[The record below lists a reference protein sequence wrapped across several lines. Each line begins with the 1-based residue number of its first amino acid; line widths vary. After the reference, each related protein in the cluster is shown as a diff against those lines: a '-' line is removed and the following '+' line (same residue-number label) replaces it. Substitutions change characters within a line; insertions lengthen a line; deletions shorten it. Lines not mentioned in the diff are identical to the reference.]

1 MTKSQFDFDG
11 HIDALEESTMFY
23 MSLGSKELFHTN
35 FLHWLSIVDRT
46 YFINI
51 LKRLASTTT
60 DPVSFW
66 WEEKFKNDVN
76 GEIFEV
82 RREDKNF
89 DLSIWLLTNKEKQDK
104 EIWIPVLIIENK
116 MKSLPYR
123 EQLEKYVD
131 KAFDFWKKGEEIKAV
146 IKEKKKKEK
155 QSNNEWNWNAEEE
168 GRKITFIV
176 LSLLTPANKETLG
189 ERITEKVSYKK
200 GGEDCSIDFSFNWIC
215 KNYNDLYN
223 VLDQGN
229 KEKSFCEGKKFFQQI
244 LTDYQKFIK
253 SLYDIAN
260 NDWKINPKDEYL
272 TKICPNSLDD
282 DKDEK
287 DEKEKIVQ
295 LEKLRIADIREKIC
309 YDQLLNEL
317 VNKLESEKIKVQ
329 KTEKIEKRNFSCR
342 TAYYHKI
349 GLFEVYFMID
359 NIDGVPFYLTIQIQG
374 QRYTHAISGKNVVKV
389 KDKKNILGDFWTNGK
404 GKCWKDKISFFFN
417 FSEKEENI
425 FPEGLKTEKTK
436 NIYRYGSNFIY
447 QCADIPSGMSIEKV
461 LNCVVEDVKKIM
473 SQSKEQDWIKE

>member
-1 MTKSQFDFDG
+1 MTKSQFDG
-11 HIDALEESTMFY
+11 LESSAMFY

-51 LKRLASTTT
+51 LKRLASTTAE
-60 DPVSFW
+60 PVSFW
-66 WEEKFKNDVN
+66 WEEKFKEDVN
-76 GEIFEV
+76 GKKFEV

-89 DLSIWLLTNKEKQDK
+89 DLSIWLLTNKENQDK

-116 MKSLPYR
+116 MKSLPYQ
-123 EQLEKYVD
+123 EQLKKYVD
-131 KAFDFWKKGEEIKAV
+131 KAFDFWKKWEEIKAG
-146 IKEKKKKEK
+146 IKKKKINGTT
-155 QSNNEWNWNAEEE
+155 SWEWDAEDE

-176 LSLLTPANKETLG
+176 LSLLTPANKETL
-189 ERITEKVSYKK
+189 ENDIIEKVSYKK
-200 GGEDCSIDFSFNWIC
+200 GDNNCSIDFSFNWIC

-229 KEKSFCEGKKFFQQI
+229 KEKSFCEGKEFLQQI
-244 LTDYQKFIK
+244 LTDYQKFIIN
-253 SLYDIAN
+253 LYNIAN
-260 NDWKINPKDEYL
+260 NDWKINPTDDYL
-272 TKICPNSLDD
+272 TKICPGLGDN
-282 DKDEK
+282 KDEK
-287 DEKEKIVQ
+287 KKIVQ

-317 VNKLESEKIKVQ
+317 VKKLEESGEIKVQ
-329 KTEKIEKRNFSCR
+329 KTGKIENGNFSCR
-342 TAYYHKI
+342 TGYYHKI

-359 NIDGVPFYLTIQIQG
+359 DSDNVPFYLTIQIQG
-374 QRYTHAISGKNVVKV
+374 QRYTHGISGKNVVKV
-389 KDKKNILGDFWTNGK
+389 NENKNKLGDFWNK
-404 GKCWKDKISFFFN
+404 EECWRDKISFFFN
-417 FSEKEENI
+417 FSEEEKDI

-461 LNCVVEDVKKIM
+461 LNCVVYDVKKIM